1 MTARFPTFFAV
12 EALMPYRLRVTFDDG
27 AMMDVD
33 LADKISGI
41 KALEPILDPSVF
53 ATAHASKGGSTLD
66 WEGFDSIFGA
76 DNVYA
81 WGKEQAGEPSHA
93 MIWEW
98 LHRNKLTQQQAA
110 DAIGISRRMLGYY
123 LACAKPVQKTI
134 WLACLGWEAE
144 SKRLRRRGRRPT
156 SLTPGKTSSRDR
168 NQQTG

>member
-1 MTARFPTFFAV
+1 MDRVAKGGLAWCHLSQKPRPEGVVGTSLLKKNRKEEGVAT
-12 EALMPYRLRVTFDDG
+12 LRESWK
-27 AMMDVD
+27 DVD

-53 ATAHASKGGSTLD
+53 VTAHASKGGKTVD

-98 LHRNKLTQQQAA
+98 MHRNGLTQQQAA
-110 DAIGISRRMLGYY
+110 DAIGISRRMLSYY
-123 LACAKPVQKTI
+123 LACAKPVPKTV
-134 WLACLGWEAE
+134 WLACLGWEAGKQATA
-144 SKRLRRRGRRPT
+144 STRP
-156 SLTPGKTSSRDR
+156 
-168 NQQTG
+168 